1 MKELPKVKQI
11 NKNDLEKHFESMEIT
26 RKINLPIFKLLEV
39 NRFAKN
45 KEDYLSIV
53 LSCLE
58 EHNRIRHIESQTPYT
73 IGMETLHRGF
83 FNVTEIYV
91 KELIEYRE
99 MIPYRSS
106 SSHYGLTIMI
116 DNNFDSIKSMP
127 RIDFLMDNININ
139 IDVLSQYPKEVRN
152 EIDRILRAY
161 DHYSYTISQCVR
173 NVLNILLNGIA
184 YIAPKLLETI
194 EIEVLDN
201 KIKMYLDKDK
211 TVYYMLTTESNAYG
225 YIYTYPPKLGYS
237 KFTMTSFTEFL
248 AWIKILYETLEIY
261 KIAEHKIKQLII
273 KNTTASKTD
282 LINAISEYTEHRN
295 DLFYDDSLKDII
307 SRENW
312 LIVLEDINKLYI
324 NLLNNIGIFKIVDK
338 TNFTFSIMMNAIIN
352 VLKLD
357 KYFKLK

>member
-1 MKELPKVKQI
+1 MEELPKVKQI
-11 NKNDLEKHFESMEIT
+11 NKVDWEKHFERMEIV
-26 RKINLPIFKLLEV
+26 RKINLPIVKLLEV
-39 NRFAKN
+39 NYFVKN
-45 KEDYLSIV
+45 KKDYLSVV

-58 EHNRIRHIESQTPYT
+58 EHNRIRHNETQTPYT
-73 IGMETLHRGF
+73 IGMDLLHSGV

-99 MIPYRSS
+99 MIPYTSS
-106 SSHYGLTIMI
+106 RSHYGLTTII

-127 RIDFLMDNININ
+127 RIDFLMDSININ
-139 IDVLSQYPKEVRN
+139 IDVLSKYPKEVRN
-152 EIDRILRAY
+152 EIDRILDMY
-161 DHYSYTISQCVR
+161 DQYSYRLYKCVR

-201 KIKMYLDKDK
+201 EIKMYLDKDK
-211 TVYYMLTTESNAYG
+211 TVYYMLTNESNVYG
-225 YIYTYPPKLGYS
+225 YLYTYPPILGYS

-248 AWIKILYETLEIY
+248 AWIRILYETLEIY
-261 KIAEHKIKQLII
+261 KIAEYKIKQLCI
-273 KNTTASKTD
+273 KNTTVSETD

-295 DLFYDDSLKDII
+295 DLYYDDSLKDVI

-312 LIVLEDINKLYI
+312 LITLEDINKLYV